1 MISVS
6 FTEEEV
12 AEIANHTVFTA
23 FHALDE
29 DTDDARRVVR
39 VALAI
44 MDKLEAACPGLAHHE
59 DLCCEDE
66 LFALRQHA
74 TSRQR

>member
-1 MISVS
+1 MIDLTL
-6 FTEEEV
+6 TEEEV
-12 AEIANHTVFTA
+12 VELANHTVFTA

-39 VALAI
+39 VALTI
-44 MDKLEAACPGLAHHE
+44 MDKLEAAFPDLVRHE

-74 TSRQR
+74 AGTR